1 MDFLFYQNSI
11 YFLIFLLVSGALLA
25 FPLLRKQ
32 GKGNTGLSVKDA
44 VNLVNRENAVFVD
57 VRSADS
63 YRSGSIPSARNLPAA
78 DFEQKAGT
86 LPRNKPLIL
95 VCDNGR
101 ESAKMADA
109 LRSKNTENVYTLAG
123 GMGAW
128 KADGMPVKQHS

>member
-11 YFLIFLLVSGALLA
+11 YFLIFLLVSAALLL
-25 FPLLRKQ
+25 FPVLRRQ
-32 GKGNTGLSVKDA
+32 GKGNSGLTVKEA

-57 VRSADS
+57 LRAADS

-95 VCDNGR
+95 VCDSGR
-101 ESAKMADA
+101 ESAKMADV
-109 LRSKNTENVYTLAG
+109 LRNKNTDNVYTLAG

-128 KADGMPVKQHS
+128 KADGMPVKQHA

>member
-57 VRSADS
+57 VRPVDS

-78 DFEQKAGT
+78 T
-86 LPRNKPLIL
+86 LNRKP
-95 VCDNGR
+95 VPCRVTN
-101 ESAKMADA
+101 
-109 LRSKNTENVYTLAG
+109 
-123 GMGAW
+123 
-128 KADGMPVKQHS
+128 H

>member
-11 YFLIFLLVSGALLA
+11 YFLIFLLVSGALLI
-25 FPLLRKQ
+25 FPQLRKQ
-32 GKGNTGLSVKDA
+32 GKGNTGLTVKEA

-57 VRSADS
+57 LRPVDLF
-63 YRSGSIPSARNLPAA
+63 RSGSIPSARHLPAA
-78 DFEQKAGT
+78 EFEQKAGT

-101 ESAKMADA
+101 ESAKMAGV
-109 LRSKNTENVYTLAG
+109 LRGKNTENVYTLAG

-128 KADGMPVKQHS
+128 KADGMPVKQHA

>member
-11 YFLIFLLVSGALLA
+11 YFLIFLLVAGGLLLY
-25 FPLLRKQ
+25 PLLRQQ
-32 GKGNTGLSVKDA
+32 GKGNTGLTVKEA
-44 VNLVNRENAVFVD
+44 VNLVNRENAIFVD
-57 VRSADS
+57 LRPLES
-63 YRSGSIPSARNLPAA
+63 YRGGSIPSARHLPAA

-101 ESAKMADA
+101 EAAKMAGV
-109 LRSKNTENVYTLAG
+109 LRGKNTENVYTLAG

-128 KADGMPVKQHS
+128 KADGMPVKQHA